1 MLPSIDLIFPLC
13 PNMVKNFCACYK
25 PENFHVKWFKHAD
38 FNGTIFENIGNGDS
52 PQTGM
57 KFTLCPNM
65 VEKIC

>member
-38 FNGTIFENIGNGDS
+38 FNGTIFENVGNIGA
-52 PQTGM
+52 M
-57 KFTLCPNM
+57 A
-65 VEKIC
+65 